1 MASKTVTRS
10 IDDILIYCRWYW
22 WIYEPMAPEIAE
34 EMNSFCRFCSIKQES
49 VIFEHQS
56 RKSLHGSYYY
66 TWENR
71 CFFSSLRFYFLSLA
85 MGWCPWQPVTTSVT
99 RVYGNC
105 ATLFST
111 KESFWCFYI
120 AFKDIKY
127 TLKLDSLLL
136 TTILSFP
143 CQYFERNGKQAWAR
157 KLTAGCLWFLPM
169 IPTFRIYSLK
179 NRTPF
184 FLINT
189 EFSHFCTYERHS
201 DLFLSQNM
209 LTNFCSL
216 QI

>member
-34 EMNSFCRFCSIKQES
+34 EMNSFCRFCSIKQEF

-143 CQYFERNGKQAWAR
+143 CQYFETWKWKTGMSPQIDRW
-157 KLTAGCLWFLPM
+157 L
-169 IPTFRIYSLK
+169 SLISAHD
-179 NRTPF
+179 PD
-184 FLINT
+184 
-189 EFSHFCTYERHS
+189 FSH
-201 DLFLSQNM
+201 LFTKKPHAFFSYQHRIFPFLHVRETQWSVSF
-209 LTNFCSL
+209 TKYAY
-216 QI
+216 